1 MRVDPYP
8 NTSFEGARYREC
20 RIHGPLIKQVELRI
34 TSGSVEPTVGE
45 TVTGATSGDTG
56 VVTSVHLE
64 SGAWSGTTNYN
75 ITNEDLQ
82 PLDCEN
88 GDNLVVETSSATGGD
103 AVATVYM
110 NNHTGVDSD
119 TGEWG
124 STTETL
130 NGSTA
135 GTNFGTRYV
144 APEQVYGRLFAEQ
157 EMVNVDG
164 EWFCMD
170 CYRRRYPKKYLDEY
184 QITDDDDSVRN
195 DTH

>member
-1 MRVDPYP
+1 MTDLAESYP
-8 NTSFEGARYREC
+8 NPNFEGARYREC
-20 RIHGPLIKQVELRI
+20 RIHGPVIKQVELRI

-45 TVTGATSGDTG
+45 TITGATSGDTG

-64 SGAWSGTTNYN
+64 SGTWA
-75 ITNEDLQ
+75 
-82 PLDCEN
+82 
-88 GDNLVVETSSATGGD
+88 GGD
-103 AVATVYM
+103 AIATVYM
-110 NNHTGVDSD
+110 NGHTGIDAD

-130 NGSTA
+130 NGSTSGSDWA
-135 GTNFGTRYV
+135 TRYV

-195 DTH
+195 DTY